1 MSHAAATGPL
11 EPLSPSIPPPIAAAL
26 RVPFDPDDRRQALQ
40 RVAWATWAVRAS
52 GGPAAR
58 DVDARVVIAV
68 ASCHPIFAAWKAR
81 SDQVRSGAFDALC
94 EQLFDAP
101 PARTDI
107 GLAERMVALC
117 GCDLGWTP
125 ALGGWIMWDG
135 RRWVR
140 DESETAGLAAMKR
153 TVRTLVQWEAKAAG
167 AGDEP
172 EAVAARKF
180 GKTAQNMKI
189 MRPAVELAKSEPGI
203 PVPGDR
209 WDADPAL
216 ISVANGTVELT
227 AAGAK
232 LREHRRGD
240 RLTRVARAAYREQ
253 ATGPTWDRFVREVM
267 PDPKVRA
274 YMQRLAGY
282 ALLGSN
288 PHRALVVLLGPTS
301 TGKSTLLEA
310 VVHALGDHA
319 GAFDL
324 GLFRASKDGGAPRAD
339 LVDAL
344 PRRLIV
350 TTEASDRWELQADAI
365 KRLTGNDTQKAR
377 TLYARTSVE
386 RRPAFL
392 PIIAT
397 NSAPRIV
404 GADTALWRRLVV
416 IPFEA
421 TVTREDEHLGERL
434 RTEETD
440 AVLRWMIDGFNA
452 YAAAGLGTPPDAC
465 LKAAKRLRADL
476 SLIDAWLADCTVP
489 EPKAT
494 EPVSALAQSWHG
506 WCGVNRVPERELIS
520 TPALGKQ
527 LTARGYA
534 VTFKGTNDQ
543 RHRVRTGLRLRKP
556 DAGRTGSGGTG
567 SGTPRR
573 DGARQCTAMHGSSA

>member
-117 GCDLGWTP
+117 GCDLAWTP
-125 ALGGWIMWDG
+125 ALGGWLTWDG

-140 DESETAGLAAMKR
+140 DESETAGLAAMKA
-153 TVRTLVQWEAKAAG
+153 TVRTVVPSEAMLGDTKEAG
-167 AGDEP
+167 ASR
-172 EAVAARKF
+172 AWVTR
-180 GKTAQNMKI
+180 AQAMKI
-189 MRPAVELAKSEPGI
+189 MRPAVELSKSEPGI
-203 PVPGDR
+203 PVPGDQ

-216 ISVANGTVELT
+216 ISVANGTLELT

-240 RLTRVARAAYREQ
+240 RLTRVARAEYREQ
-253 ATGPTWDRFVREVM
+253 ATGPAWGRFVREVM
-267 PDPKVRA
+267 PDPDVRA
-274 YMQRLAGY
+274 YVQRLAGY
-282 ALLGSN
+282 ALVGGN
-288 PHRALVVLLGPTS
+288 PHRVLVVLLGPTS
-301 TGKSTLLEA
+301 TGKSTLLES

-350 TTEASDRWELQADAI
+350 TTEASDRWELHADAI

-397 NSAPRIV
+397 NSAPRIL

-416 IPFEA
+416 IPFDA
-421 TVTREDEHLGERL
+421 TVVNEDEHLGERL
-434 RTEETD
+434 RTEESAT
-440 AVLRWMIDGFNA
+440 VMRWMVDGYDM
-452 YAAAGLGTPPDAC
+452 YAAEGLGTPPAAC
-465 LKAAKRLRADL
+465 LAAAERMRADL
-476 SLIDAWLADCTVP
+476 SLVDQWLADCTEREAAAIERV
-489 EPKAT
+489 AD
-494 EPVSALAQSWHG
+494 LADSWHE
-506 WCGVNRVPERELIS
+506 WCATNRVPERERIS

-527 LTARGYA
+527 LTARGY
-534 VTFKGTNDQ
+534 VVEFGGTRDR
-543 RHRVRTGLRLRKP
+543 RHRVRTGLRLVEH
-556 DAGRTGSGGTG
+556 DAA
-567 SGTPRR
+567 
-573 DGARQCTAMHGSSA
+573 GALRVVR